1 MATVDTLLV
10 RIEADMSQLK
20 SQLNKSQG
28 AVQQS
33 VGKQQKSFSA
43 LGATIKGFVGLV
55 VVQQAIKFGSM
66 MVKMASDVEEMQ
78 AKSSVVFGDFVGQV
92 RGDLTEFGDAVGR
105 SSFELE
111 GMASSIQD
119 TFVPMGFARGEAAKL
134 SVDLTKLAVDVA
146 SFNNASDTDTMRA
159 FQSALVGNHETVR
172 RFGVVITEATLNQEL
187 LRMGITKNSK
197 EVSNAEKV
205 QARMNL
211 ILAGTT
217 DAQGDAIRTSD
228 SFANRSKALGA
239 EFDELIVSLGSQ
251 MLPALSDFVAGMTD
265 AVKVTRDFLVS
276 IGKIP
281 RDLSS
286 QAKRLEEIIRL
297 EKVLAEFRN
306 QSFLT
311 RYSAISKAQIK
322 LLEDQIGHLKFF
334 AEGQAMAN
342 DAIFLNTKT
351 IEQNTKAKLDAEKAL
366 QSSMPISRAKGTQDV
381 KGKDTK
387 EFTEFKK
394 MQDVI
399 NDVAMANQLLQMRID
414 GRTEAEIR
422 SAEFAM
428 KNTDATAFNIE
439 QMTENIT
446 KQEKLTDA
454 IKRKNDEETNT
465 IAINDAVLSQ
475 LESISDANDILQMK
489 INGNTDA
496 EIKKHQAMMANIGA
510 SPEYL
515 AVLMAQIDAEANLNK
530 ELKQKNDLEDFQIQ
544 KKKDQIALAES
555 LRTPMEELE
564 IQQRLLNNAYD
575 EGALTQEKY
584 ALGTENIKLKM
595 LEATQAG
602 RTALDAINKV
612 ADGFSESFTNALMN
626 GELSLQSLGNTV
638 KEVMAGLIRDF
649 IKAQIRAM
657 ILKMILASMGMGG
670 PSAGSFT
677 GGGNLSGVGGYA
689 GGGTVQGKT
698 PIMVGERGP
707 EMFIPNTGGVVR
719 NASDTRASS
728 GGQTTQ
734 VIQNFNISTGVSQTV
749 RAEIANL
756 MPVIKDQ
763 TLTAVLNAKQRGGRF
778 ASVMS

>member
-92 RGDLTEFGDAVGR
+92 RGDLTEFGNAVGR

-251 MLPALSDFVAGMTD
+251 MLPALSDFVAGMTS
-265 AVKVTRDFLVS
+265 AVKVTRDFLVA

-281 RDLSS
+281 RDLGT
-286 QAKRLEEIIRL
+286 QAKRLEEIVRL
-297 EKVLAEFRN
+297 EEVLAKARDQNILFK
-306 QSFLT
+306 
-311 RYSAISKAQIK
+311 YSAMNQAIIK
-322 LLEDQIGHLKFF
+322 QTTEQIGNLKFF
-334 AEGQAMAN
+334 TEAQAMAN

-366 QSSMPISRAKGTQDV
+366 QSSMPLSRAKGTQDV

-394 MQDVI
+394 MQAVI

-428 KNTDATAFNIE
+428 KNIDATAFNIE

-446 KQEKLTDA
+446 KQEQLTDA
-454 IKRKNDEETNT
+454 IKKTDEANAKTNATNDS
-465 IAINDAVLSQ
+465 VLSQ
-475 LESISDANDILQMK
+475 LESISDANEILQMK
-489 INGNTDA
+489 INGSTDA

-510 SPEYL
+510 SPEFL

-530 ELKQKNDLEDFQIQ
+530 ELKQKNDLEEMD
-544 KKKDQIALAES
+544 KNRAEKLLALRES
-555 LRTPMEELE
+555 LLTPSQELALL
-564 IQQRLLNNAYD
+564 QNDLNNAYL
-575 EGALTQEKY
+575 EGSIGQEQY

-595 LEATQAG
+595 LEATEAG

-612 ADGFSESFTNALMN
+612 SDGFANEFSNAMMT
-626 GELSLQSLGNTV
+626 GELSLKSLKGVVADAMQSII
-638 KEVMAGLIRDF
+638 KDF
-649 IKAQIRAM
+649 IKARIQAFLLKLAM
-657 ILKMILASMGMGG
+657 
-670 PSAGSFT
+670 SAF
-677 GGGNLSGVGGYA
+677 GGGTAPSSGPTTIDATTGFA
-689 GGGTVQGKT
+689 GGGKVQGKT

-707 EMFIPNTGGVVR
+707 EMFVPNTGGIIK
-719 NASDTRASS
+719 NASDTRSAS

-734 VIQNFNISTGVSQTV
+734 VVQNFNISTGVSQTV